1 MQNAP
6 MLNTTRR
13 GVRLV
18 LLAAILVLILA
29 VVAARVVR
37 PSTLNSLPVAVG
49 SAGPAAGLPTFR
61 HAYVLVLENKSLDSI
76 IGNPQAPY
84 LNGLANRY
92 GLATNYGAVAHP
104 SQPNYLALFGGWTH
118 GVTDDRSHNLEGPSI
133 ATELDASGRTWRVVE
148 QNVPPGCFTGGS
160 ASGGEDGPGTYARK
174 HNPAISFT
182 QIQGSP
188 DRCANI
194 VDFSHFRPNAADYQF
209 IAPNLC
215 NDMHNCS
222 IAQGDAFVRG
232 FLGNLLKAPTWGS
245 DDVVFITFDE
255 GSRSDRLNLVP
266 LIVVSDRVR
275 SGFRSATAHTHYS
288 LLRTIEDSWGLP
300 CLGQAC
306 AANDLSE
313 FFTPRG

>member
-1 MQNAP
+1 MR
-6 MLNTTRR
+6 NTMR
-13 GVRLV
+13 GRGRLL
-18 LLAAILVLILA
+18 LLAAIAVLVVA
-29 VVAARVVR
+29 VVVARVVR
-37 PSTLNSLPVAVG
+37 PSTLSSLPVAIGSVG
-49 SAGPAAGLPTFR
+49 PSAGLPTFK
-61 HAYVLVLENKSLDSI
+61 HVYVLVLENKSLDSV

-84 LNGLANRY
+84 LNGLATRY

-104 SQPNYLALFGGWTH
+104 SEPNYLALFGGSTH
-118 GVTDDRSHNLEGPSI
+118 GVTDDRTHNLDGPSI
-133 ATELDASGRTWRVVE
+133 ATELEASGRSWRVVE
-148 QNVPPGCFTGGS
+148 QNVPPGCFTGSS

-174 HNPAISFT
+174 HNPAISFN

-188 DRCANI
+188 GRCANI

-222 IAQGDAFVRG
+222 VGQGDAFVRG
-232 FLGNLLKAPTWGS
+232 FLGKLLASPTWGS
-245 DDVVFITFDE
+245 DDVLFITFDE
-255 GSRSDRLNLVP
+255 GSHSDSQNLVP
-266 LIVVSDRVR
+266 LIVVSDKVR
-275 SGFRSATAHTHYS
+275 SGVRSATAHTHYS

-313 FFTPRG
+313 FFAPGG

>member
-1 MQNAP
+1 MIFFDDVT
-6 MLNTTRR
+6 NTNDPNSSSCI
-13 GVRLV
+13 
-18 LLAAILVLILA
+18 AHI
-29 VVAARVVR
+29 R
-37 PSTLNSLPVAVG
+37 PYSEL
-49 SAGPAAGLPTFR
+49 
-61 HAYVLVLENKSLDSI
+61 
-76 IGNPQAPY
+76 
-84 LNGLANRY
+84 
-92 GLATNYGAVAHP
+92 
-104 SQPNYLALFGGWTH
+104 
-118 GVTDDRSHNLEGPSI
+118 VTDLQ
-133 ATELDASGRTWRVVE
+133 
-148 QNVPPGCFTGGS
+148 QNTQ
-160 ASGGEDGPGTYARK
+160 ARY
-174 HNPAISFT
+174 N
-182 QIQGSP
+182 
-188 DRCANI
+188 
-194 VDFSHFRPNAADYQF
+194 F
-209 IAPNLC
+209 ITPNLC

-232 FLGNLLKAPTWGS
+232 FLGNLLNAPTWGS